1 MKNDPQ
7 SAGLEPGDPAADYQF
22 ALPDHLIAA
31 YPPAERGDSR
41 LLVVQPGPEPGR
53 PVLQDRM
60 FRDLPDLLLSGDLLI
75 TNDTRVSQRRVRLR
89 RATGASIE
97 ALFLN
102 PAPEAANGG
111 WLCLVR
117 GLKKLRPG
125 EVLLPAGPLP
135 DGRPE
140 DPAQTDETDAGARD
154 PGNRRKAVGTPS
166 PNPGADT
173 AFEFVQ
179 ALPDGKAILRPVHVP
194 RPAADSAQ
202 SRTHTLNP
210 WERPQDAEDFFQI
223 RGEVPIPPY
232 LGRAAE
238 DLDRQR
244 YQTVYAR
251 NAGSVA
257 APTAGLHFTH
267 SIIEEIEQ
275 KGVDLAALELE
286 IGYGTFAPLTP
297 RQFETGRLHTER
309 YSLPPE
315 LVERLNSDQAPGRR
329 VAVGTTTLRALEAN
343 QRAFGRFQ
351 AGAGFEAELFLRP
364 PDQITTVDAL
374 ITNFH
379 LPGSSLVMLVAC
391 MLQRADLMAA
401 YRHAIENEYRF
412 FSYGDA
418 MLVCRAAFCS

>member
-1 MKNDPQ
+1 MKNAP
-7 SAGLEPGDPAADYQF
+7 LPEPHDPAADYHF
-22 ALPDHLIAA
+22 ELPDRLIAA
-31 YPPAERGDSR
+31 YPPTERGDSR

-53 PVLQDRM
+53 PLLQDRM
-60 FRDLPDLLLSGDLLI
+60 FRELPTLLRSGDLLV

-102 PAPEAANGG
+102 PVPDAANGG
-111 WLCLVR
+111 WMCLVR

-125 EVLLPAGPLP
+125 EILLSADPSP
-135 DGRPE
+135 DESPGGQT
-140 DPAQTDETDAGARD
+140 QTDETGVTAGD
-154 PGNRRKAVGTPS
+154 PGNQRGAVGTPS
-166 PNPGADT
+166 PNPNSDT

-179 ALPDGKAILRPVHVP
+179 ALSDGKAILRPIHAR
-194 RPAADSAQ
+194 RPDA
-202 SRTHTLNP
+202 
-210 WERPQDAEDFFQI
+210 WERPEDAEDFFQA

-238 DLDRQR
+238 ELDRQR

-251 NAGSVA
+251 KAGSVA
-257 APTAGLHFTH
+257 APTAGLHFTRD
-267 SIIEEIEQ
+267 IIEEIEK
-275 KGVDLAALELE
+275 KGVDFAALELE

-297 RQFETGRLHTER
+297 EQFQTGRLHRER
-309 YSLPPE
+309 YALPQE
-315 LVERLNSDQAPGRR
+315 LVERLNAAPAVSGSGRR
-329 VAVGTTTLRALEAN
+329 LAVGTTTLRALEAN
-343 QRAFGRFQ
+343 HRAFGRFQ

-364 PDQITTVDAL
+364 PDRITTVDAL

-391 MLQRADLMAA
+391 MLEREDLMAA

-418 MLVCRAAFCS
+418 MLVCRTAFCS

>member
-1 MKNDPQ
+1 MKNDPPP
-7 SAGLEPGDPAADYQF
+7 EPQDPAADYQF
-22 ALPDHLIAA
+22 ALPDRLIAA
-31 YPPAERGDSR
+31 YPPTERGDSR

-53 PVLQDRM
+53 PLLQDRM
-60 FRDLPDLLLSGDLLI
+60 FRDLPSLLRSGDLLI

-102 PAPEAANGG
+102 PVADAASGG
-111 WLCLVR
+111 WMCLVR

-125 EVLLPAGPLP
+125 EVLLPAGP
-135 DGRPE
+135 D
-140 DPAQTDETDAGARD
+140 QTDETAAGARAGD
-154 PGNRRKAVGTPS
+154 LNHRRGAVGTPA
-166 PNPGADT
+166 PNPDSDT

-179 ALPDGKAILRPVHVP
+179 ALPDGKAILRPVHAGHSDP
-194 RPAADSAQ
+194 KNSPP
-202 SRTHTLNP
+202 NP
-210 WERPQDAEDFFQI
+210 WERAEDAEDFFQT

-238 DLDRQR
+238 ELDQER

-251 NAGSVA
+251 KAGSVA
-257 APTAGLHFTH
+257 APTAGLHFTRT
-267 SIIEEIEQ
+267 IIEEIEK
-275 KGVDLAALELE
+275 KGVDFTSLELE

-297 RQFETGRLHTER
+297 EQFQTGRLHTER

-315 LVERLNSDQAPGRR
+315 LAERLNADPGGHGRR
-329 VAVGTTTLRALEAN
+329 LAVGTTTLRALEAN
-343 QRAFGRFQ
+343 HRAFGQFQ
-351 AGAGFEAELFLRP
+351 AGAGFEADLFLRP

-391 MLQRADLMAA
+391 LLDRADLMAA

-418 MLVCRAAFCS
+418 MLVCRTAFCS